1 MNKFNLILKFYKLS
15 STYYSFS
22 FFKFLNMLLTE
33 FFHYSS
39 EDMVSVNI
47 FPLFSHF
54 RCLIPELAV
63 EFSSWLQGATRLYNC
78 AVWI

>member
-1 MNKFNLILKFYKLS
+1 MNKFNFILKFYKLS

-33 FFHYSS
+33 FFHYSI

-47 FPLFSHF
+47 FPLSF
-54 RCLIPELAV
+54 LIFV
-63 EFSSWLQGATRLYNC
+63 
-78 AVWI
+78 V